1 MVSSIKTGQS
11 RQVTWPTAA
20 ITMTVIVAVMW
31 LLELVDQARN
41 NALDLYG
48 IEPRDSDS
56 LLYIFSAPLLHNGYG
71 HVAAN
76 SVPLL
81 VMGFLVLLSGWA
93 RWLAAT
99 LASVIVSGAV
109 VWLVAP
115 ANSIT
120 LGASGVVFGWLA
132 YLLVR
137 GFVSRNPT
145 QIAIG
150 IVVFLLYGGIIAG
163 VLPGT
168 DGVSWQGH
176 LGGAIGGAGAAWL
189 LHRRR
194 SVVEAPW

>member
-1 MVSSIKTGQS
+1 MVSTIKTGQS

-20 ITMTVIVAVMW
+20 ITMTVIVAAMW
-31 LLELVDQARN
+31 LLEVVDQTRSRT
-41 NALDLYG
+41 LDVYG
-48 IEPRDSDS
+48 IEPRDNDN
-56 LLYIFSAPLLHNGYG
+56 LWHIFSAPLLHGGYD

-93 RWLAAT
+93 RWFAAT
-99 LASVIVSGAV
+99 LAAVIVSGAV

-115 ANSIT
+115 TDSIT

-150 IVVFLLYGGIIAG
+150 VVVFLLYGGIILG
-163 VLPGT
+163 VLPGA

-189 LHRRR
+189 LNRRR
-194 SVVEAPW
+194 NVAETPW